1 MKKVRL
7 KVSITLSL
15 IITLSISAPVLAG
28 NVILIIGDGMDDQQI
43 SIARNYLVG
52 TAGKLSLDNLPVRSN
67 VQVLTVS
74 DRFPKHP
81 LYVADSANSATSMA
95 SGVVTSKGRIGTTAG
110 TDEDVV
116 NIIELAQKRGIRT
129 GVVTTASITD
139 ATPAAFYAHT
149 NSRGCQNPAMMVNA
163 EFYPRVFVDCSADLK
178 SNGGKG
184 SISEQLVNSG
194 VDLMLGGG
202 LKHFTLPSEGDGD
215 EVIALAEQAG
225 YQLALN
231 PKQLD
236 SIDQGKLLGLFSPS
250 TMPVIWRGEGDRAAE
265 QSEMTWPGMI
275 HWTLG
280 EAIDPEP
287 MRCEENPQFTDLPT
301 LLQMTDKALSILDSD
316 DSDFF
321 LMIESASID
330 KQAHYRKTCG
340 SIGELQQLNDA
351 LDSAM
356 KYAESHPDTLIL
368 VTADHGHAAQIVPD
382 TSLFA
387 ASPYPI
393 YRPGHLSRIITPQGQ
408 IMAVNYAT
416 TDFFTEEHTGVT
428 VPLMANKVGVGLLPS
443 MITQPQIF
451 NIVRD
456 HLFQEY

>member
-1 MKKVRL
+1 
-7 KVSITLSL
+7 
-15 IITLSISAPVLAG
+15 
-28 NVILIIGDGMDDQQI
+28 
-43 SIARNYLVG
+43 
-52 TAGKLSLDNLPVRSN
+52 
-67 VQVLTVS
+67 
-74 DRFPKHP
+74 
-81 LYVADSANSATSMA
+81 
-95 SGVVTSKGRIGTTAG
+95 
-110 TDEDVV
+110 
-116 NIIELAQKRGIRT
+116 
-129 GVVTTASITD
+129 
-139 ATPAAFYAHT
+139 
-149 NSRGCQNPAMMVNA
+149 
-163 EFYPRVFVDCSADLK
+163 
-178 SNGGKG
+178 
-184 SISEQLVNSG
+184 
-194 VDLMLGGG
+194 
-202 LKHFTLPSEGDGD
+202 
-215 EVIALAEQAG
+215 
-225 YQLALN
+225 
-231 PKQLD
+231 
-236 SIDQGKLLGLFSPS
+236 
-250 TMPVIWRGEGDRAAE
+250 
-265 QSEMTWPGMI
+265 
-275 HWTLG
+275 
-280 EAIDPEP
+280 
-287 MRCEENPQFTDLPT
+287 
-301 LLQMTDKALSILDSD
+301 MTDKALSILDSD

>member
-52 TAGKLSLDNLPVRSN
+52 TTGKLSLDNLPVRSN

-250 TMPVIWRGEGDRAAE
+250 TMPVIWRGESDRAAE

-287 MRCEENPQFTDLPT
+287 MRCVENPQFTDLPT
-301 LLQMTDKALSILDSD
+301 LVQMTDKALSILDSD

>member
-1 MKKVRL
+1 MKDISLKVR
-7 KVSITLSL
+7 IILSL
-15 IITLSISAPVLAG
+15 VFAFSIPAFAG

-52 TAGKLSLDNLPVRSN
+52 TTGKLSLDNLPVRSN

-74 DRFPKHP
+74 DRHP
-81 LYVADSANSATSMA
+81 DKPVYVADSANSATSMA
-95 SGVVTSKGRIGTTAG
+95 SGAMTSIGRIGTAAG

-116 NIIELAQKRGIRT
+116 NIIELAQQQGVRT
-129 GVVTTASITD
+129 GIVTTASITD

-184 SISEQLVNSG
+184 SISEQLVTSG
-194 VDLMLGGG
+194 VDLILGGG
-202 LKHFTLPSEGDGD
+202 LKHFTLPSEGGGD
-215 EVIALAEQAG
+215 EVIALAEQVG

-231 PKQLD
+231 PEQLD
-236 SIDQGKLLGLFSPS
+236 SIEQGKVLGLFSPS
-250 TMPVIWRGEGDRAAE
+250 TMPVIWRGEGDRRAE

-275 HWTLG
+275 HWTMG
-280 EAIDPEP
+280 EVIDPEP
-287 MRCEENPQFTDLPT
+287 MRCEENPQFTNLPT
-301 LLQMTDKALSILDSD
+301 LVQMTDKALSILDSD
-316 DSDFF
+316 NSDFF

-330 KQAHYRKTCG
+330 KQAHYRNTCG

-351 LDSAM
+351 LDSAI
-356 KYAESHPDTLIL
+356 KYAEAHPDTLVL

-382 TSLFA
+382 SSLFS

-393 YRPGHLSRIITPQGQ
+393 HRPGRLSRIITPQGH

-416 TDFFTEEHTGVT
+416 TDFITEEHTGVT
-428 VPLMANKVGVGLLPS
+428 VPLLANKVGVELLPS

-451 NIVRD
+451 NIVKD
-456 HLFQEY
+456 YLFKKD

>member
-1 MKKVRL
+1 MKKIRL
-7 KVSITLSL
+7 KVTIILSL
-15 IITLSISAPVLAG
+15 IITVSISVSAFAG

-52 TAGKLSLDNLPVRSN
+52 ATGKLSLDNLPVRSN

-81 LYVADSANSATSMA
+81 VYVADSANSATSMA
-95 SGVVTSKGRIGTTAG
+95 SGVVTSRGRIGTTAG

-116 NIIELAQKRGIRT
+116 NIIELAHQQGIRT

-163 EFYPRVFVDCSADLK
+163 EFYPKVFVDCSADLK

-184 SISEQLVNSG
+184 SISEQLINSG
-194 VDLMLGGG
+194 VDVMLGGG
-202 LKHFTLPSEGDGD
+202 LKHFALPSEGGGD
-215 EVIALAEQAG
+215 EVIVLAEQAG

-231 PKQLD
+231 PEQLD
-236 SIDQGKLLGLFSPS
+236 SIDQGKLLGLFSSS
-250 TMPVIWRGEGDRAAE
+250 TMPVIWRGENDRAAE
-265 QSEMTWPGMI
+265 HSEMTWPSMI
-275 HWTLG
+275 HWSLG
-280 EAIDPEP
+280 EAIVPEP
-287 MRCEENPQFTDLPT
+287 MRCEQNPQFTNLPT
-301 LLQMTDKALSILDSD
+301 LAQMTDKALSILDSD
-316 DSDFF
+316 KSDFF

-340 SIGELQQLNDA
+340 SIGELKQLNDA
-351 LDSAM
+351 LDSAIN
-356 KYAESHPDTLIL
+356 YAQSHPDTLIL

-382 TSLFA
+382 SSLFA

-393 YRPGHLSRIITPQGQ
+393 YRPGHLSRIITPQGH

-416 TDFFTEEHTGVT
+416 TDFITEEHTGVT
-428 VPLMANKVGVGLLPS
+428 VPLMANKVGQGLFPS
-443 MITQPQIF
+443 MITQPHIF
-451 NIVRD
+451 NIVKD
-456 HLFQEY
+456 YLFQKD

>member
-250 TMPVIWRGEGDRAAE
+250 TMPVIWRGESDRAAE

-301 LLQMTDKALSILDSD
+301 LVQMTDKALSILDSD
-316 DSDFF
+316 DGDFF
-321 LMIESASID
+321 LMVESASID
-330 KQAHYRKTCG
+330 KQAHYRKICG

-356 KYAESHPDTLIL
+356 NYAQKHPDTLIL

-382 TSLFA
+382 ASLFA
-387 ASPYPI
+387 SSPYPI
-393 YRPGHLSRIITPQGQ
+393 YRPGRLSRIITPQGN
-408 IMAVNYAT
+408 IMAVNYGT
-416 TDFFTEEHTGVT
+416 SDFFTEEHTGVS
-428 VPLMANKVGVGLLPS
+428 VPLMANKVALGRLPS
-443 MITQPQIF
+443 MIYQPQVF

-456 HLFQEY
+456 YLIEED

>member
-52 TAGKLSLDNLPVRSN
+52 TTGKLSLDNLPVRSN

-116 NIIELAQKRGIRT
+116 NIIELAQQHDIRT
-129 GVVTTASITD
+129 GLVTTASITD

-149 NSRGCQNPAMMVNA
+149 NSRGCQNPEMMVNA
-163 EFYPRVFVDCSADLK
+163 EFYPRFFVDCSADLK

-184 SISEQLVNSG
+184 SIAEQLVTSG

-202 LKHFTLPSEGDGD
+202 LKHFTLASEGGGD
-215 EVIALAEQAG
+215 EVISLAEQAG
-225 YQLALN
+225 YQLALDLE
-231 PKQLD
+231 QLN
-236 SIDQGKLLGLFSPS
+236 SIEQGKLLGLFSSS
-250 TMPVIWRGEGDRAAE
+250 TMPVIWRGEDDRAAE
-265 QSEMTWPGMI
+265 QSEMTWPGLI
-275 HWTLG
+275 HWALG

-287 MRCEENPQFTDLPT
+287 MRCEDNPEFAGQPT
-301 LLQMTDKALSILDSD
+301 LQQMTEKALSILDSD
-316 DSDFF
+316 DGDFF
-321 LMIESASID
+321 LMVESASID

-356 KYAESHPDTLIL
+356 NYAQKHPDTLIL

-382 TSLFA
+382 ASLFA
-387 ASPYPI
+387 SSPYPI
-393 YRPGHLSRIITPQGQ
+393 YRPGRLSRIITPQGN
-408 IMAVNYAT
+408 IMAVNYGT
-416 TDFFTEEHTGVT
+416 SDFFTEEHTGVS
-428 VPLMANKVGVGLLPS
+428 VPLMANKVALGRLPS
-443 MITQPQIF
+443 MISQPQVF

-456 HLFQEY
+456 YLIEED

>member
-1 MKKVRL
+1 MKNL
-7 KVSITLSL
+7 TLN
-15 IITLSISAPVLAG
+15 IIVMLSVLISASMPVFAG

-52 TAGKLSLDNLPVRSN
+52 TTGKLSLDNLPVRSN

-74 DRFPKHP
+74 DQDPAQSV
-81 LYVADSANSATSMA
+81 YVADSANSATSMA
-95 SGVVTSKGRIGTTAG
+95 SGVVTSQGRIGTTAG
-110 TDEDVV
+110 TDRDVT
-116 NIIELAQKRGIRT
+116 NIIELAQQRGIRT
-129 GVVTTASITD
+129 GLVTTASITD

-149 NSRGCQNPAMMVNA
+149 NKRGCENPAMMVNA
-163 EFYPRVFVDCSADLK
+163 EVYAGVFVDCSDDLK

-202 LKHFTLPSEGDGD
+202 LKHFTLPSEGGGD
-215 EVIALAEQAG
+215 DVISLAQQAG
-225 YQLALN
+225 YQLAFN

-236 SIDQGKLLGLFSPS
+236 AIEQGKLLGLFSPS
-250 TMPVIWRGEGDRAAE
+250 TMPVIWRGENDRSAE
-265 QSEMTWPGMI
+265 QAELSWPSMI

-280 EAIDPEP
+280 EVTYPEP

-301 LLQMTDKALSILDSD
+301 LVQMTDKALSILDSD
-316 DSDFF
+316 DGDFF

-330 KQAHYRKTCG
+330 KQAHRRKTCG
-340 SIGELQQLNDA
+340 TIGELQQLNDA

-356 KYAESHPDTLIL
+356 NYAQSNPDTLIL

-382 TSLFA
+382 SALFS
-387 ASPYPI
+387 ASSYPS
-393 YRPGHLSRIITPQGQ
+393 YGPGRIARIITPQGP

-416 TDFFTEEHTGVT
+416 SDFVSEKHTGVT
-428 VPLMANKVGVGLLPS
+428 VPLMANKVGLGLMPS
-443 MITQPQIF
+443 MISQPQIF
-451 NIVRD
+451 TIIKNYLMPED
-456 HLFQEY
+456 

>member
-52 TAGKLSLDNLPVRSN
+52 TTGKLSLDNLPVRSN

-250 TMPVIWRGEGDRAAE
+250 TMPVIWRGESDRAAE

-301 LLQMTDKALSILDSD
+301 LVQMTDKALSILDSD

-416 TDFFTEEHTGVT
+416 TDFFTEEHAGVT